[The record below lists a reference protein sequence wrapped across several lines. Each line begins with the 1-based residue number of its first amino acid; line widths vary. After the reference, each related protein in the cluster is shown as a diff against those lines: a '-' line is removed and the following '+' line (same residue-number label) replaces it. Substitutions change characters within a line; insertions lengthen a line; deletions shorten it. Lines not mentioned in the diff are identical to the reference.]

1 MEMIVNNAYMIIGDD
16 IAEFPE
22 INTGSVIY
30 IPETEEHY
38 LVTAP
43 GEWVLINEKE
53 ASEEVT
59 PDETPVTPEDDS
71 VVTEEENLEELS
83 D

>member
-1 MEMIVNNAYMIIGDD
+1 MKLCLPFRHRAVNLFLQGYEKSWI
-16 IAEFPE
+16 
-22 INTGSVIY
+22 
-30 IPETEEHY
+30 ETEEHY